1 MWNYRKKSLCRLAKG
16 DDGSSIVELAIVFP
30 ILLLLIVG
38 TVELG
43 RLFFTYTTLAKATK
57 TGARY
62 ISNSRKMLIGSSTEI
77 ANEKAI
83 TKNLVV
89 CGKLSCTGQTP
100 IVAGLSVANVNICD
114 NISVPCNP
122 VIPAGQVKYFRVE
135 IQSYPYTPGVFNV
148 AKMTGAA
155 ANKFY
160 FNLTPGTEMRYMP
173 NLGL

>member
-1 MWNYRKKSLCRLAKG
+1 MWNYRKKSLWRLAKR

-57 TGARY
+57 VGARY
-62 ISNSRKMLIGSSTEI
+62 VSNSRKMINGNSTEI
-77 ANEKAI
+77 ANEKAAA
-83 TKNLVV
+83 KNLVV

-100 IVAGLSVANVNICD
+100 IVPGLSVANVNICD

-135 IQSYPYTPGVFNV
+135 IQNYPFTPGVFNV
-148 AKMTGAA
+148 ASMTGQA

-160 FNLTPGTEMRYMP
+160 FDLTPGTEMRFMP
-173 NLGL
+173 N

>member
-1 MWNYRKKSLCRLAKG
+1 M
-16 DDGSSIVELAIVFP
+16 ELAIVFP

-57 TGARY
+57 VGARY
-62 ISNSRKMLIGSSTEI
+62 VSNSRKMLNGNSTEI

-83 TKNLVV
+83 AKNLVV
-89 CGKLSCTGQTP
+89 CGKLSCTGETA
-100 IVAGLSVANVNICD
+100 IVPGLTAAKVIICD

-135 IQSYPYTPGVFNV
+135 IQNYPYTPGVFNV
-148 AKMTGAA
+148 ASMTGAA

-160 FNLTPGTEMRYMP
+160 FDLTPGTQMRFMP
-173 NLGL
+173 N